1 MPHAH
6 VVARPLHVLLHVLWP
21 RDALVV
27 EELARM
33 ADRAEP
39 RVAEVLGKVLDFGEL
54 LNDVHGG
61 GVGGVV
67 SEN

>member
-1 MPHAH
+1 
-6 VVARPLHVLLHVLWP
+6 
-21 RDALVV
+21 
-27 EELARM
+27 M